1 MADGGQSG
9 TGLVPP
15 GGTGPGGAL
24 ERASAMAG
32 DLRGRFLAMSP
43 GRRKWMGSSALL
55 IAAICAG
62 MVWYA
67 GKTDWRVLFSGL
79 DAKDTQQ
86 IAQELSAAGIAYQM
100 TEDGSGVEVGA
111 DQVEKARMEV
121 ATKGMPQ
128 SGRMGFE
135 LFDKPNWVGSEFDE
149 KVNQN
154 LVVPGSAASTS
165 TTSAG
170 LQIGLGTKSTAS
182 EVIMTQGDFN
192 QTGNTLD
199 LAIQGAGFFQVQLPN
214 GTLGYTRDGNFN
226 MNNAGTVVDSNGNQ
240 LLPALTIPA
249 NATSV
254 TISQYGVVTAT
265 LPGQTV
271 SSQLGTIQLATFP
284 NPGGLNS
291 LGGNLLQ
298 PTSSSGNAITDVPGG
313 SSGMGTLQQ
322 GYLENS
328 NVDVVAEFV
337 NMILAQRAYE
347 SNSKVV
353 HVADD
358 MYSQI
363 NNMVR

>member
-1 MADGGQSG
+1 MIRALYTAASG
-9 TGLVPP
+9 M
-15 GGTGPGGAL
+15 
-24 ERASAMAG
+24 SAQQANLDTVANNLANSATAG
-32 DLRGRFLAMSP
+32 FRS
-43 GRRKWMGSSALL
+43 RKMQ
-55 IAAICAG
+55 
-62 MVWYA
+62 
-67 GKTDWRVLFSGL
+67 F
-79 DAKDTQQ
+79 
-86 IAQELSAAGIAYQM
+86 
-100 TEDGSGVEVGA
+100 ED
-111 DQVEKARMEV
+111 MIY
-121 ATKGMPQ
+121 
-128 SGRMGFE
+128 
-135 LFDKPNWVGSEFDE
+135 
-149 KVNQN
+149 QN

-170 LQIGLGTKSTAS
+170 LQIGLGTKSTSS

-214 GTLGYTRDGNFN
+214 GTLGYTRDGNFA
-226 MNNAGTVVDSNGNQ
+226 MNNAGTMVDSHGDQ

-254 TISQYGVVTAT
+254 SISQYGVVTAT

-298 PTSSSGNAITDVPGG
+298 PTSASGNAITDTPGG

-322 GYLENS
+322 GFLENS

-337 NMILAQRAYE
+337 SMILAQRAYE

-358 MYSQI
+358 MYQQI
-363 NNMVR
+363 NGMIR